1 MVFFH
6 KSLKLMLCKPHGLSL
21 SVVILNYSA
30 KFPPLTFI
38 KVRTLV
44 MIEKHNLCDGIIRF
58 PPPCNI
64 WSMVCNSCTCHILN
78 NISLHASYYYY
89 EAKEKNAITYDLL
102 EAAPWQ
108 SGGNDNLFN
117 SSMFWISFTCKAI
130 LNWMWNVKFN
140 RNEKVSWVYFI
151 SFNSGLYGCD
161 TPHR

>member
-1 MVFFH
+1 
-6 KSLKLMLCKPHGLSL
+6 MLCKPHGLSL

-58 PPPCNI
+58 PLPCNI
-64 WSMVCNSCTCHILN
+64 WSMVCNSCTWHILN
-78 NISLHASYYYY
+78 NISLHASYY

-108 SGGNDNLFN
+108 SGGNDNLFIVQC
-117 SSMFWISFTCKAI
+117 SEYHS
-130 LNWMWNVKFN
+130 LVKQF
-140 RNEKVSWVYFI
+140 
-151 SFNSGLYGCD
+151 
-161 TPHR
+161 